1 MRRASSWEGPA
12 RPELGEGRAWPDRG
26 SASGEHAG
34 SGEAEVGACGGVPG
48 WCVASVELCPEA
60 AERGGG
66 GGGAIHGDLD
76 SENRSGEGHEHDA
89 SSEKEDH
96 EAHSG
101 GGDGVGLVWCGLVAR
116 RWGRHGCG

>member
-1 MRRASSWEGPA
+1 MAG
-12 RPELGEGRAWPDRG
+12 GEGRAWPDRG

-48 WCVASVELCPEA
+48 CCVASVELCPEA
-60 AERGGG
+60 TERGGG

-89 SSEKEDH
+89 GGEKEDH

-116 RWGRHGCG
+116 RRGRHGCGGGRGPGAMS